1 MNNTIEI
8 NGIKIT
14 AKFNDGMVMVTF
26 EKDGKIVKTC
36 NKYDFVRFVKP
47 DNRSKVQAI
56 IDAQDNGD
64 DAKAYWAAKKAEIA
78 KAEAD
83 YQERTG
89 HYDAHKTMMDK
100 VMSY

>member
-1 MNNTIEI
+1 MNNAIEI

-14 AKFNDGMVMVTF
+14 AKFESGLTMVTF

-36 NKYDFVRFVKP
+36 TKNEISLFVNPENK
-47 DNRSKVQAI
+47 SKVQSI
-56 IDAQDNGD
+56 IDAQDNSD
-64 DAKAYWAAKKAEIA
+64 EAKSYWETKMAEA
-78 KAEAD
+78 DKYEAD

-89 HYDAHKTMMDK
+89 HYDAHKAMMTK